1 MEDQPINQCS
11 SSTNASEKTPESTLE
26 LNIKTLDSR
35 TYTFQVNKNETV
47 LLFKE
52 KIASETGVPVGQQ
65 RLIFRGRVLKDD
77 HPLSEYRILVLAT
90 LLTC

>member
-1 MEDQPINQCS
+1 MLMYDY
-11 SSTNASEKTPESTLE
+11 LGVD
-26 LNIKTLDSR
+26 L
-35 TYTFQVNKNETV
+35 FQETV
-47 LLFKE
+47 SLFKE

-90 LLTC
+90 LFTC